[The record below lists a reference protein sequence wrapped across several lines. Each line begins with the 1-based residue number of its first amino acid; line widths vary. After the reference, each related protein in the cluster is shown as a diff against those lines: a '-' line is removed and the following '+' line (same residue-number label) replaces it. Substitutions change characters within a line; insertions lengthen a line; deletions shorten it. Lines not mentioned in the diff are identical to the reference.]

1 MLRGLGFSWHE
12 FDLSSVFKDLIFDSL
27 RFLNV

>member
-12 FDLSSVFKDLIFDSL
+12 FDLCSVVKDLIFDSL